1 MVARH
6 RFASRRTFFAAAFA
20 TGRTPSAGFT
30 LIELLIVVAIIA
42 TLTAIAVPL
51 YIGMTEGSKRA
62 KAIADI
68 TILDAEI
75 GMFEFTNGRLPV
87 DLAEM
92 GRAALKDPWDN
103 PYEYLSFAA
112 AGAAWNGLARKDHSL
127 VPLNSTYDLYSKG
140 KDGDSKSPLTAQASR
155 DDIIRANDG
164 GYIGLASGY

>member
-6 RFASRRTFFAAAFA
+6 RFVSRRTSFAAAFA
-20 TGRTPSAGFT
+20 TGRTPSAGLT
-30 LIELLIVVAIIA
+30 LIELLIIVTDGAQ
-42 TLTAIAVPL
+42 
-51 YIGMTEGSKRA
+51 RA

-75 GMFEFTNGRLPV
+75 GMFEFTNGRLPI
-87 DLAEM
+87 DLAEI

-103 PYEYLSFAA
+103 PYEYLNFAA
-112 AGAAWNGLARKDHSL
+112 DPGNGKVRKDHSL
-127 VPLNSTYDLYSKG
+127 HPLNSTYDLYSKG
-140 KDGDSKSPLTAQASR
+140 KDGDSASPLTAQTSQ

>member
-6 RFASRRTFFAAAFA
+6 RFVSRRTSFAAAFA
-20 TGRTPSAGFT
+20 TGRTPPAGLT

-42 TLTAIAVPL
+42 TLTTIAVPL
-51 YIGMTEGSKRA
+51 YRGMTEGALRA

-75 GMFEFTNGRLPV
+75 GMFEFTNSRLPV

-92 GRAALKDPWDN
+92 NRAGLMDPWGN
-103 PYEYLSFAA
+103 PYEYLNFAD
-112 AGAAWNGLARKDHSL
+112 AGKKAKQRKDHSL
-127 VPLNSTYDLYSKG
+127 HPLNSTYDLYSKG
-140 KDGDSKSPLTAQASR
+140 KDGDSKAPLTAQASR

-164 GYIGLASGY
+164 AFIGLASDY

>member
-1 MVARH
+1 MLPAGLPVHHAPRATVE
-6 RFASRRTFFAAAFA
+6 FAWWRGTSLVPPRRTSFAAAFA

-42 TLTAIAVPL
+42 TLTGIAVPL
-51 YIGMTEGSKRA
+51 YRGMTEGSKLA

-75 GMFEFTNGRLPV
+75 GMFEFTNRRLPV

-103 PYEYLSFAA
+103 PYEYLNFAA
-112 AGAAWNGLARKDHSL
+112 ARGTRRCARTTL
-127 VPLNSTYDLYSKG
+127 CTP
-140 KDGDSKSPLTAQASR
+140 
-155 DDIIRANDG
+155 
-164 GYIGLASGY
+164 

>member
-6 RFASRRTFFAAAFA
+6 RFVSRRTSSAAAFA
-20 TGRTPSAGFT
+20 TGRTPSAGLT

-42 TLTAIAVPL
+42 TLTTIAVPL
-51 YIGMTEGSKRA
+51 YRGMTEGALRA

-75 GMFEFTNGRLPV
+75 GMFEFTNRRLPV

-92 GRAALKDPWDN
+92 GRAALKDPWGN
-103 PYEYLSFAA
+103 PYEYLNFAA
-112 AGAAWNGLARKDHSL
+112 NPGNVKVRKDHSL
-127 VPLNSTYDLYSKG
+127 HPLNSTYDLYSMG
-140 KDGDSKSPLTAQASR
+140 KDGDSNAPLTSSKSR

-164 GYIGLASGY
+164 GFIGLASDY

>member
-6 RFASRRTFFAAAFA
+6 RFVPRRTSFAAAFA

-30 LIELLIVVAIIA
+30 LVELLIVVAIIA
-42 TLTAIAVPL
+42 TLSAIAVPL
-51 YIGMTEGSKRA
+51 YRGMTEGSKLA

-75 GMFEFTNGRLPV
+75 GMFEFTNRRLPV

-92 GRAALKDPWDN
+92 GRAALKDPWDK
-103 PYEYLSFAA
+103 PYEYFNFAA
-112 AGAAWNGLARKDHSL
+112 DQGNGKVRKDHSL
-127 VPLNSTYDLYSKG
+127 HPLNSTYDLYSMG
-140 KDGDSKSPLTAQASR
+140 KDGDSKAPLTAQASR